1 MLFAERTIGGVSI
14 LDLSGQLTE
23 LPGNELLARVR
34 RLTAAG
40 KTGVLLNLAS
50 VSYIDSAGLGAMVA
64 SVMALRGVAGT
75 LKVLQPTARTRY
87 LLEITALTTIIESH
101 DVETTA
107 VASFAA
113 G

>member
-1 MLFAERTIGGVSI
+1 MSFTERTIDGVSI

-23 LPGNELLARVR
+23 PGGTELLARVNQ
-34 RLTAAG
+34 LTAAG
-40 KTGVLLNLAS
+40 RTGVLLNLAR

-64 SVMALRGVAGT
+64 SVMAMRGVAGT
-75 LKVLQPTARTRY
+75 LKVLHPTLRTQH
-87 LLEITALTTIIESH
+87 LLQITALTSIIESF

-113 G
+113 A